1 MNLLKSF
8 NGGIGKNMR
17 KDSRP
22 SGDKGFAAPQGLP
35 PLGRQGLCGST
46 IMVMVFVK

>member
-17 KDSRP
+17 KDARP
-22 SGDKGFAAPQGLP
+22 SGDKGFAAPP
-35 PLGRQGLCGST
+35 SW
-46 IMVMVFVK
+46 